1 MNSPRLPPTLLGLS
15 PGDLG
20 RADVERFVAAA
31 RRARAGGLAGI
42 LLREPGL
49 DDRTFVEL
57 ARTLRARFA
66 APAWFGVHDR
76 AHVAVAV
83 GADAVHLGFRSLEP
97 TLVRP
102 WLGGGITLGLSTH
115 ASDDSAAWE
124 AVDYLF
130 HGPVFDTPSKRGL
143 VEPVGLA
150 GLVRAKGRTTRP
162 TWALGGVDPARAR
175 DVLATGVHGVVVR
188 GALFSTDDPAR
199 AVERFLAELARRG
212 STSPTSAT

>member
-1 MNSPRLPPTLLGLS
+1 MSEPRLPPTLLGLS

-20 RADVERFVAAA
+20 RADVARFVAAA
-31 RRARAGGLAGI
+31 RRARDAGLMGL

-57 ARTLRARFA
+57 ARTLRAPFA

-76 AHVAVAV
+76 AHVAAAL
-83 GADAVHLGFRSLEP
+83 GADGLHLGFRSLEP
-97 TLVRP
+97 AFVRP
-102 WLGGGITLGLSTH
+102 WLGAGVALGLSTH

-124 AVDYLF
+124 AADYLF

-162 TWALGGVDPARAR
+162 TWALGGIDPTRAR
-175 DVLATGVHGVVVR
+175 DVLATGVQGLAVR
-188 GALFSTDDPAR
+188 GALFETDDPAR

-212 STSPTSAT
+212 SAAPTAGG